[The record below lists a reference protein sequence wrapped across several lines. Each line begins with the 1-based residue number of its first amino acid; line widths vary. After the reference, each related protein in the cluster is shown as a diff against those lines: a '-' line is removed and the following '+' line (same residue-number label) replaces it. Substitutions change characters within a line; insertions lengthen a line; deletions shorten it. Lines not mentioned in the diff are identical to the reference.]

1 MDNPYINPSNQD
13 GNDNLNNQLDSY
25 YNPANNA
32 DNTVSNDQA
41 GYGDGFNK
49 EMFGQPTNIGVTS
62 FTQTTFGQQTN
73 VNQQTSFGQP
83 GSGRNQQYNGPV
95 VQTVDQMYN
104 NMQAQ
109 NMNQSYGNQPYGNPA
124 PYGAPYRPYGNP
136 APYGAPYQPYVE
148 PEDGKATACL
158 ILGIVSLVVPYLG
171 WIAAIIALVL
181 GHQARLAGNQSGKVK
196 GGKICAIISLCLYAL
211 VIIFV
216 VVMVL
221 FIYQIEGF

>member
-1 MDNPYINPSNQD
+1 MSKKIYLSPSNQD
-13 GNDNLNNQLDSY
+13 GNDNLNNQQDSY
-25 YNPANNA
+25 YHTANNA
-32 DNTVSNDQA
+32 DNTVSNDPA

-62 FTQTTFGQQTN
+62 FTQTAFGQQTN

-95 VQTVDQMYN
+95 VQTVDQMYK
-104 NMQAQ
+104 
-109 NMNQSYGNQPYGNPA
+109 NMNQSYGNQ
-124 PYGAPYRPYGNP
+124 PYGNP

-211 VIIFV
+211 AIIFV

-221 FIYQIEGF
+221 FIYQTEGF

>member
-13 GNDNLNNQLDSY
+13 GNDNLNNQQDSY
-25 YNPANNA
+25 YHTANNA

-83 GSGRNQQYNGPV
+83 GSDRNQQYNGPV

-104 NMQAQ
+104 NMQAREYESVLW
-109 NMNQSYGNQPYGNPA
+109 QSAIRKSSTIWCSLSALCGARGWQGNCLFDSGNCFS
-124 PYGAPYRPYGNP
+124 GGSISWL
-136 APYGAPYQPYVE
+136 
-148 PEDGKATACL
+148 DC
-158 ILGIVSLVVPYLG
+158 
-171 WIAAIIALVL
+171 
-181 GHQARLAGNQSGKVK
+181 GHHRTGTWTSGKT
-196 GGKICAIISLCLYAL
+196 CW
-211 VIIFV
+211 
-216 VVMVL
+216 
-221 FIYQIEGF
+221 

>member
-13 GNDNLNNQLDSY
+13 GNDNLNNQQDSY

-83 GSGRNQQYNGPV
+83 GSDRNQQYNGSV
-95 VQTVDQMYN
+95 VQTVDRMYN

-109 NMNQSYGNQPYGNPA
+109 NMNQPYGNL
-124 PYGAPYRPYGNP
+124 PYGNP

-171 WIAAIIALVL
+171 WITAIIALVL

-211 VIIFV
+211 AIIFV

-221 FIYQIEGF
+221 FIYQTEGF